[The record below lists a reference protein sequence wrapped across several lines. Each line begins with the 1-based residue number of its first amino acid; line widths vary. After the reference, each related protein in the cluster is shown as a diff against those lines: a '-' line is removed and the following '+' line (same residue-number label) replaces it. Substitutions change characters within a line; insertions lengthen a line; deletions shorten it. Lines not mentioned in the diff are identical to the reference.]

1 MSPLLEDPI
10 RAFRLSARGRWQ
22 STLRLR
28 AAARLAVNRWREDR
42 RRSSRAMRHALL
54 QHRATVVASLTT
66 LVNPAG
72 EPTGLWD
79 IGPGGPHGG
88 SSQTLQSEVLRLIQQ
103 RPEGIHPVDIGNQ
116 LGVDWRSTLGP
127 AQALVDEGIVEQIG
141 SELYP
146 AGEGSRK

>member
-1 MSPLLEDPI
+1 
-10 RAFRLSARGRWQ
+10 
-22 STLRLR
+22 
-28 AAARLAVNRWREDR
+28 
-42 RRSSRAMRHALL
+42 MRHALL

>member
-54 QHRATVVASLTT
+54 QHRATVVASLTS
-66 LVNPAG
+66 LVNPAA
-72 EPTGLWD
+72 EPTGLCQQKILNAAMLLDWK
-79 IGPGGPHGG
+79 
-88 SSQTLQSEVLRLIQQ
+88 QQREVLGF
-103 RPEGIHPVDIGNQ
+103 PSP
-116 LGVDWRSTLGP
+116 S
-127 AQALVDEGIVEQIG
+127 
-141 SELYP
+141 
-146 AGEGSRK
+146 